1 MIHVYPEKL
10 KLPQKAA
17 SFFSSPQTLYATQL

>member
-10 KLPQKAA
+10 KLPPKAA
-17 SFFSSPQTLYATQL
+17 CFSNPQALYAIQL

>member
-17 SFFSSPQTLYATQL
+17 SFSSNPQALYAMQL